1 MERGGQAATV
11 GLALASVAAAVLL
24 LVAVVLIAFQ
34 GTSASGTQTYT
45 TGNFVALYREPFAY
59 ISFLNSIG
67 FGLVAVVT
75 ALLLAIPMAWLVE
88 RTDLPGRDS
97 IFALATLTLVVPGFF
112 TAMGWSFLLHPR
124 IGIVNKWLSEV
135 FFIAG
140 PLVNIATIPGMG
152 WVEGLSLSPLAF
164 IMIASSLRAMDP
176 SLEESAQVHGMG
188 LFDRLTKVTFP
199 LLWPGILAAGIYI
212 FAIALGAF
220 DIPAIIGMRER
231 IFTFSIFVWTQ
242 AQPEDVLP
250 NYGVV
255 AASSAFMIAISAPFT
270 WWYLRVIGQSNRYAV
285 VTGRNYRPKRIV
297 LGRWWIAGWAY
308 VGLFVLL
315 TAMLPLLTLAWAAFT
330 PYLQPISLGGLERLT
345 LQNFY
350 TIPWTGFWKATL
362 NTGLLTLAVPTVTS
376 LLALAISWVVVRSG
390 LRLAPVMDTLAFLPH
405 VIPNLVFAIGAI
417 VVSLFWIGRY
427 VPIYGTIMIL
437 MVTYVVTRLSFATR
451 VYNGALI
458 QLHRELD
465 EAGYVFGLGTL
476 GVLWN
481 IVRPLLAPALLYSW
495 IWMALITY
503 RELTMAT
510 LLATG
515 KNVTLPVFIWGIWS
529 SDSLN
534 QAAALS
540 LLLICMLSPLVLLY
554 FLLGRR
560 SLAAV

>member
-1 MERGGQAATV
+1 
-11 GLALASVAAAVLL
+11 
-24 LVAVVLIAFQ
+24 
-34 GTSASGTQTYT
+34 
-45 TGNFVALYREPFAY
+45 
-59 ISFLNSIG
+59 
-67 FGLVAVVT
+67 
-75 ALLLAIPMAWLVE
+75 MA
-88 RTDLPGRDS
+88 
-97 IFALATLTLVVPGFF
+97 
-112 TAMGWSFLLHPR
+112 WSFLLHPR
-124 IGIVNKWLSEV
+124 IGIVNKWLAEV
-135 FFIAG
+135 LAIDGPFI
-140 PLVNIATIPGMG
+140 NIATISGMG

-164 IMIASSLRAMDP
+164 IMVASSLRAMDP
-176 SLEESAQVHGMG
+176 NLEESAQVHGMG
-188 LFDRLTKVTFP
+188 LFDRITRVTLP

-212 FAIALGAF
+212 FAVALGAF

-231 IFTFSIFVWTQ
+231 IFTFSIFVWSQ

-250 NYGVV
+250 NYGIV
-255 AASSAFMIAISAPFT
+255 AASSALMIGISVPFT
-270 WWYLRVIGQSNRYAV
+270 WWYLRVIRQSNRYAV
-285 VTGRNYRPKRIV
+285 VTGRNYRPRRIG

-308 VGLFVLL
+308 VGFFVLL
-315 TAMLPLLTLAWAAFT
+315 TALLPFLTLVWAALT

-350 TIPWTGFWKATL
+350 TIPWAGFWRATL
-362 NTGLLTLAVPTVTS
+362 NTAFLTLAVPTVTS
-376 LLALAISWVVVRSG
+376 LLALATSWVVVRSG
-390 LRLAPVMDTLAFLPH
+390 LRIAPAVDTLAFLPH
-405 VIPNLVFAIGAI
+405 VIPNLIFAIGAI
-417 VVSLFWIGRY
+417 VVSLFWLGRY
-427 VPIYGTIMIL
+427 IPIHGTIMIL

-451 VYNGALI
+451 VYNGALM

-465 EAGYVFGLGTL
+465 EAGYVFGLGTV

-515 KNVTLPVFIWGIWS
+515 QNVTLPVFIWGIWS

-540 LLLICMLSPLVLLY
+540 LLLILMLTPLVLLY

-560 SLAAV
+560 SLATV